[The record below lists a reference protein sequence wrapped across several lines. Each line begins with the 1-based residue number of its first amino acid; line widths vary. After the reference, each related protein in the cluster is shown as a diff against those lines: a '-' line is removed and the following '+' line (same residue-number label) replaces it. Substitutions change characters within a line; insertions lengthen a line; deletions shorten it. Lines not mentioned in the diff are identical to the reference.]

1 MIKYFV
7 LSLGLGLTIAVGQ
20 PVKASDLPPVAP
32 VSPVMFPVEPLPPA
46 LETTLPERIP
56 TVTPTVNGPDN
67 PPVIEAPVA
76 PAAPIE
82 LPLRLELKLSKR
94 QVTLYR
100 GDQAIKS
107 YPVAVGK
114 PGWETP
120 TGTFQVQHKVEKPTW
135 VHPLREG
142 IVIPGGDPDNPLG
155 NYWVGFWTD
164 GTNWIGFHG
173 TPTPES
179 IGKAASHGCVR
190 MYNKDIAELFPQL
203 SVGTVVTVVK

>member
-1 MIKYFV
+1 MVKYSSWCLVF
-7 LSLGLGLTIAVGQ
+7 GLTIAGCQ
-20 PVKASDLPPVAP
+20 PLLASDLPPLVLPAVAP
-32 VSPVMFPVEPLPPA
+32 VPSEPILPTVETPLPD
-46 LETTLPERIP
+46 RIP
-56 TVTPTVNGPDN
+56 TFSSPSVE
-67 PPVIEAPVA
+67 PPADPRA
-76 PAAPIE
+76 

-100 GDQAIKS
+100 GEQAIKS
-107 YPVAVGK
+107 YPVAVGR

-120 TGTFQVQHKVEKPTW
+120 TGTFQVLHKVEKPIW
-135 VHPLREG
+135 IHPLREG

-155 NYWVGFWTD
+155 SYWVGFWTD
-164 GTNWIGFHG
+164 GNNWIGFHG

-190 MYNKDIAELFPQL
+190 MYNQDIAELFPQL

>member
-1 MIKYFV
+1 MFKYANWGLV
-7 LSLGLGLTIAVGQ
+7 LGLTIAAGQ
-20 PVKASDLPPVAP
+20 PLRASDGPPLLAPAP
-32 VSPVMFPVEPLPPA
+32 VPLPSEPVPTEPVWPTMA
-46 LETTLPERIP
+46 PPLPDRIP
-56 TVTPTVNGPDN
+56 TVSPSSLD
-67 PPVIEAPVA
+67 E
-76 PAAPIE
+76 PAAPLE
-82 LPLRLELKLSKR
+82 LPVRLELRLSKR

-107 YPVAVGK
+107 YPVAIGR

-120 TGTFQVQHKVEKPTW
+120 TGTFQVLQKVEKPTW
-135 VHPLREG
+135 IHPLQEG
-142 IVIPGGDPDNPLG
+142 VVIPGGDPDNPLG

-164 GTNWIGFHG
+164 GNNWIGFHG
-173 TPTPES
+173 TPTPQS